1 MNKQLPAP
9 KAFKRS
15 PSLEISTWYKG
26 ILTAQLA
33 GEGDT
38 GGAFDLVLSKMRK
51 GTEPPPHVHSREHE
65 LYYIFSGELK
75 VYVEREI
82 FQVGAG
88 DCMFLPKGHPHAFL
102 IQSPEIHMLA
112 LITPGG
118 LMDAINE
125 MAAPAEKMEIPADD
139 ALTYATSNL
148 EETMKIFEQYG
159 VHLLTREEIAHQMP
173 EFPPPPRLRN

>member
-1 MNKQLPAP
+1 MNKQLPTP

-15 PSLEISTWYKG
+15 SSLEISTWYKG
-26 ILTAQLA
+26 ILTTQLA
-33 GEGDT
+33 GEAGT
-38 GGAFDLVLSKMRK
+38 GGAFDLVVSKMRK

-65 LYYIFSGELK
+65 LYYIFAGELK
-75 VYVEREI
+75 VYAEGEI

-102 IQSPEIHMLA
+102 IQSPEIHMLV

-118 LMDAINE
+118 LMDAING

-148 EETMKIFEQYG
+148 EETMRIFEQYG

-173 EFPPPPRLRN
+173 EFPSPPAA